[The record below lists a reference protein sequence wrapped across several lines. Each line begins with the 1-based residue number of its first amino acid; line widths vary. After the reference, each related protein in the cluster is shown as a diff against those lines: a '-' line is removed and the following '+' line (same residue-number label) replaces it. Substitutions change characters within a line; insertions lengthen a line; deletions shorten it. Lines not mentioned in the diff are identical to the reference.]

1 MEGKAGLVT
10 GAGSGIGRAGAI
22 AFANHGGKVVVSDY
36 NEASG
41 HGTVAL
47 IKEAGGRAE
56 FLRCDVSDEEQV
68 KARRALISAL
78 SALAPALRANHPD
91 CAMQNHPAGRDPP
104 MSSAAEC
111 GTAKGGG

>member
-1 MEGKAGLVT
+1 MLLMEGKAGLVT

-68 KARRALISAL
+68 KALVDFTVDTYGTLDFAFNNAGATANSPL
-78 SALAPALRANHPD
+78 SER
-91 CAMQNHPAGRDPP
+91 
-104 MSSAAEC
+104 
-111 GTAKGGG
+111 

>member
-1 MEGKAGLVT
+1 MLLMEGKAGLVT

-47 IKEAGGRAE
+47 IKEAGGPAE

-68 KARRALISAL
+68 KALVDFTVDTYGTLDFAFNNAGATANSPL
-78 SALAPALRANHPD
+78 SER
-91 CAMQNHPAGRDPP
+91 
-104 MSSAAEC
+104 
-111 GTAKGGG
+111 